1 MESTEGAQQTHL
13 TLANNLFLLTHPDV
27 DDIDKVR
34 LRDDVISTVT
44 QDDMAPLYESL
55 GASGVLEID
64 QKVLDDMRVKIA
76 DELNKLDEK
85 IADAE
90 ENLGESEVREAHL
103 AKSLFFI
110 RIGDKEKAL
119 EQLKVTEGKTVA
131 VGQRMDLVFYTLQMG
146 FFYMD
151 FDLISKSIDKAKN
164 LFEEGGDWERKNR
177 LKVYEGLYCMSTR
190 NFKKAADL
198 FLDSISTFTTYEI
211 FPYDT
216 FIFYTVLASIISL
229 DRVSLKQ
236 KVVDAPEILTVIG
249 KIPFLSEFM
258 NSLYECQ
265 YKSFFSAFAGISK
278 HIKLDR
284 YLNPHFRF
292 YMREIRTVVYSQ
304 FLESYKSVTI
314 EAMAK
319 AFGVTVDFIDLELS
333 RFIAAGKLH
342 CKIDKVAGVLET
354 NRPDAKNALYQATI
368 KQGDFLLNRIQKLS
382 RVIDL

>member
-1 MESTEGAQQTHL
+1 MDGGAEGSQQPHL
-13 TLANNLFLLTHPDV
+13 ILANKLFLLTHPDV
-27 DDIDKVR
+27 PDIEKVQLKSEVLDFIR
-34 LRDDVISTVT
+34 SHG
-44 QDDMAPLYESL
+44 MAPLYETL
-55 GASGVLEID
+55 IASS
-64 QKVLDDMRVKIA
+64 VLDLDQSLLESMRA
-76 DELNKLDEK
+76 ANEEELKKLDEK

-103 AKSLFFI
+103 AKALYFI
-110 RIGDKEKAL
+110 RISDKKAL
-119 EQLKVTEGKTVA
+119 EQLKLTEGKTVA
-131 VGQRMDLVFYTLQMG
+131 VGQKMDVVFYTLQLA

-151 FDLISKSIDKAKN
+151 FDLVSKSIDKAKK

-190 NFKKAADL
+190 NFKKAASL

-211 FPYDT
+211 FPYET
-216 FIFYTVLASIISL
+216 FIFYTVLTSIITL

-236 KVVDAPEILTVIG
+236 KVVDAPEILTVLG
-249 KIPFLSEFM
+249 KIPFLSEFL

-265 YKSFFSAFAGISK
+265 YKAFFSAFAGMAVQ
-278 HIKLDR
+278 IKYDR
-284 YLNPHFRF
+284 YLYPHFRF
-292 YMREIRTVVYSQ
+292 YMREVRTVVYSQ
-304 FLESYKSVTI
+304 FLESYKSVTV

-319 AFGVTVDFIDLELS
+319 AFGVSVDFIDQELS

>member
-1 MESTEGAQQTHL
+1 MEAQEGTQQPHL
-13 TLANNLFLLTHPDV
+13 VLANKLFLLSHFDVPD
-27 DDIDKVR
+27 IEKVQ
-34 LRDDVISTVT
+34 LREEVFASVKA
-44 QDDMAPLYESL
+44 DDMAPLYETLVAES
-55 GASGVLEID
+55 VLELD
-64 QKVLDDMRVKIA
+64 QGVMDSMRAKNQE
-76 DELNKLDEK
+76 ELKKLDEK

-119 EQLKVTEGKTVA
+119 EQLKVTESKTVA
-131 VGQRMDLVFYTLQMG
+131 VGQKMDLVFYTLQLG

-211 FPYDT
+211 FPYDI
-216 FIFYTVLASIISL
+216 FIFYTVLTSIISL

-249 KIPFLSEFM
+249 KIPYLTEFL
-258 NSLYECQ
+258 NSLYDCQ
-265 YKSFFSAFAGISK
+265 YKSFFKAFAGLTEQ
-278 HIKLDR
+278 IKLDR
-284 YLNPHFRF
+284 YLHPHFRY

-354 NRPDAKNALYQATI
+354 NRPDAKNSLYQATI